1 MTSKWKIAR
10 VAAATTLCIG
20 FGGGCG
26 NYSNDDVDFELALP
40 DKGDMEAKLQIRDSR
55 VDSAEYYK
63 TTRSAVLAFNGLIV
77 NLTAFV
83 DTVRG
88 YAPTSRNGNART
100 WGPFADDKN
109 AGWQLRVV
117 MQRSTESAT
126 LLHMDYWVQV
136 RPAGQGDSAWVSLL
150 VGQYTSQGG
159 ARAGYGDIH
168 FNVQDVRKAGYPID
182 SDPGLTELDHLDVC
196 YDRSGEVAHCSDSA
210 VAAAYVDMQ
219 IVNLDLPT
227 VNTKAAHYVYESA
240 QDNSGHMQYDVQGK
254 TDKGLPYTATM
265 YSRWLS
271 TGEGRADLKA
281 DVTPNLPRETLLG
294 ADCWRSDTVATYS
307 FRLDKGGVVI
317 GTDTSVCAL
326 P

>member
-1 MTSKWKIAR
+1 MTSKSKIAGIGIL
-10 VAAATTLCIG
+10 ASLCTG
-20 FGGGCG
+20 LGSGCG

-40 DKGDMEAKLQIRDSR
+40 DKTDMQAKLQMADGR

-63 TTRSAVLAFNGLIV
+63 ATRSAVITFNALIV

-83 DTVRG
+83 DTIRG
-88 YAPTSRNGNART
+88 YAPTSRNGNGRT

-109 AGWQLRVV
+109 PSWEMRIV
-117 MQRSTESAT
+117 MQRSTVSAT

-136 RPAGQGDSAWVSLL
+136 RLKGGGDSAWVSLL

-159 ARAGYGDIH
+159 ARTGYGDIH
-168 FNVQDVRKAGYPID
+168 FNVQDTRAAGYPVD
-182 SDPGLTELDHLDVC
+182 NDPGLKDLDHLDVC
-196 YDRSGEVAHCSDSA
+196 YDRSGTAAHCSDA
-210 VAAAYVDMQ
+210 VGAAVYEDMQ
-219 IVNLDLPT
+219 IVNLPSA
-227 VNTKAAHYVYESA
+227 NTKAAHYVYEWA
-240 QDNSGHMQYDVQGK
+240 LDNSGHMQYDVQGT

-281 DVTPNLPRETLLG
+281 DLTPNLPGSTLLG
-294 ADCWRSDTVATYS
+294 TDCWRSDTVATYS
-307 FRLDKGGVVI
+307 SRIDKGVTVGV
-317 GTDTSVCAL
+317 DTTVCAL